1 MSLSDTEM
9 MLGDFLSPFNQP
21 CLVAEEGLGL
31 LDDYL
36 EVAKNLGSRGFSSD
50 KAKVGSSDW
59 LAVDSLNDAT
69 DNSQEDA
76 FSGMDWMGE
85 KMDLKEFDFD
95 ALLSIDDLEA
105 TVFPDELTA
114 MLEDPREPFDPSIPE
129 IPNKE
134 TPLKAEPV
142 IQSPM
147 SPPGA
152 DQVAPLIPFL
162 QFPLSPKPLISTADH
177 SFSLELGSEV
187 DVLEGDRKTE
197 AHIVVVVIPKCVKEE
212 EVHSD
217 NDSGIGMS
225 PPYLGTPQQSPE
237 TSISSLSDGQ
247 SVIAVHDSSVRP
259 KPYDLP
265 EEKIVS
271 PKLKGEK
278 RVDKKLKKMEQNK
291 TAATRYR
298 QKKRA
303 EQEALSGECGELEQ
317 KNEALR
323 EKADSL
329 SKEIQYLKD
338 LIEEV
343 RKAKSKKVKVPE

>member
-1 MSLSDTEM
+1 MSLSNTEM
-9 MLGDFLSPFNQP
+9 MLGDFLSPFSQP
-21 CLVAEEGLGL
+21 CLVAEESLGL

-36 EVAKNLGSRGFSSD
+36 EVAKNLGSHGFSSD

-76 FSGMDWMGE
+76 FSGMDWMVE

-95 ALLSIDDLEA
+95 ALLGFDDLEA
-105 TVFPDELTA
+105 TVSPDELMAT
-114 MLEDPREPFDPSIPE
+114 LEDTCEPFDTSIEE
-129 IPNKE
+129 IPSKE
-134 TPLKAEPV
+134 TPLIAEPV

-152 DQVAPLIPFL
+152 DQEAPLTPLL
-162 QFPLSPKPLISTADH
+162 QFPLSPESLISTADH

-187 DVLEGDRKTE
+187 DVLEGDKKTE
-197 AHIVVVVIPKCVKEE
+197 AHILVVVIPKCEKEE
-212 EVHSD
+212 ETHSD

-225 PPYLGTPQQSPE
+225 PSYLETPQQSPT
-237 TSISSLSDGQ
+237 TSISFLSDSQ
-247 SVIAVHDSSVRP
+247 SVTAMHDSSVRP
-259 KPYDLP
+259 KPYDP
-265 EEKIVS
+265 PAEKMVS
-271 PKLKGEK
+271 GKVKGEK
-278 RVDKKLKKMEQNK
+278 RIDRKLKKMEQNK

-303 EQEALSGECGELEQ
+303 EQEALSGECRELEQ
-317 KNEALR
+317 KNVALM

-329 SKEIQYLKD
+329 SKEIKYLKD

-343 RKAKSKKVKVPE
+343 RKAKSKKAKVPE